1 MVEEFKL
8 KITGDTKDLEK
19 QLKGAAGNVA
29 KMIKQINT
37 ATDQFEVFKEVAG
50 YIRQIDQEM
59 AVFKTKNKDLFEQVF
74 GIGGGSVDKAIHDA
88 LAPLLSLPDTL
99 SKVLGTVSGKA
110 IGIAT
115 GQIKDVDGAI
125 NEIAISMQTIQ
136 KILDPKSGI
145 NLDFLSG
152 TDDAATKAKKL
163 LPILQNLN
171 VNWKELIATANSGF
185 GNAGAA
191 EMEKV
196 AGAATD
202 AVASI
207 DSVKQK
213 LKELKAVAKSKGGEL
228 FTLDDVLGEM
238 SDPKNSK
245 EVSSYLQNL
254 ITQINTNKK
263 AIKGIGNKDVIT
275 ADDYQNLLKYIEA
288 TSKLY
293 ALKSAGK
300 KITLSNKNREAIFGG
315 ADSFVAKNMLTS
327 GALSQLTGLKITGAM
342 DEDILGSIE
351 KIINKRSGGGKT
363 KKSADS
369 SGGMEATASYA
380 KKAKKQIDELSDVY
394 KMLYTQVDKYLEA
407 QKQLA
412 ALPEDSP
419 DTPKYEEA
427 MDNASAKIVEQFKL
441 TGAQEDQLED
451 ILVDGVDAKKV
462 IAKLVKKLG
471 LSLPMTTVPS
481 GDLQAISDKDNNAT
495 TNQPEQ
501 QAIKDVTNTTAAAA
515 EKKADEEERARLAA
529 EAAAEATRLKAEA
542 EERARDAAEAAAAED
557 KKAYEEKAIIDL
569 NQVEE
574 TISKV
579 DVLKNSI
586 NEIISNA
593 NKHKLEFSVVLNGE
607 DVSVRKGRNA
617 SSTNVVESVGNMMS
631 SLGKYFIDGHS
642 HTTTSKTTNDADLR
656 SFARLKKYGVTNHNA
671 IMGPDGATVYDFSQV
686 SNSDMEKAIEMV
698 ETLRKSGVA
707 TRDEIENIFKSLN
720 SEYDVVRRFDASQMG
735 DFAQYISEVTK
746 NAQNSIDPLK
756 QFKGIV
762 DYLSDG
768 KIDWSKYTDL
778 LSGFK
783 PENAKNIFDQIVRT
797 ETDGKADVYNFDK
810 KGMSDILSEL
820 SGVDSAGKQL
830 TNTLNETG
838 QAAER
843 ARTAVEGFGNAG
855 TSIDEL
861 KAKAAENAGTAIKD
875 ANNKANDTSGL
886 ESQIQSYQQLI
897 DLLTEYQNL
906 EKQKRKIDTSPYE
919 FYHSTQFTAD
929 KYFEGG
935 KDAAMKDFQDIWSK
949 KNKLNQERIKSPEY
963 LDPVMNECA
972 KQEIAAYEEEL
983 KKLAAAYV
991 DLGGS
996 VDDFKSKEKR
1006 AFAQENVDLFN
1017 SQKEQFKAVEAETDK
1032 YNEQFEKRQAQIAR
1046 MLKADGTDIGN
1057 TSELIKNVETFGDV
1071 EESAKKMAQT
1081 LGVEVPQATGTA
1093 GAAVEDLKA
1102 KAEAAKT
1109 KFFELTKSLD
1119 SDLFAGR
1126 YDEFSLGKSQA
1137 ELDKAQ
1143 QELKELADAGHIA
1156 ADVMEE
1162 VDAAYKKTSSAISAS
1177 YEGIRNENMYKEESG
1192 SYDQGYLDAEKRFEN
1207 DRNDYI
1213 KEANELRHQVETLEQ
1228 QLAQVQ
1234 VQSTSKTSVDDSAAI
1249 KMYEALKQKLIEV
1262 TAEINA
1268 KTEAFINEKQAVD
1281 ANVGVEIEKLE
1292 ELRKKLA
1299 DISALVTTIGQIN
1312 VVADTSSPIGN
1323 NGQQKQAKAP
1333 SDSDLQ
1339 LQKYKD
1345 KALLNVTK
1353 KSADEIYNALKV
1365 DPNNIAPELDAIRE
1379 QYLKIIEVI
1388 ETYKKKRK
1396 VLTSEELEGLK
1407 KLESQL
1413 KENAVQYA
1421 KNNVTQTKPKK
1432 NTYGTTQLLNT
1443 TAKYNT
1449 LSGIANSDEF
1459 SGSSIV
1465 QGVLQNYT
1473 EAFEKLIAKQKE
1485 FKIGEDLTTEEA
1497 KEKIVA
1503 FKQLQMECN
1512 GYASEL
1518 NKIITSSQK
1527 LTNGVSEENLY
1538 RIAPDLDL
1546 SASESRAEALTD
1558 AVNELSNGQAKVV
1571 GFNKDF
1577 TALRYTVKNTD
1588 GTFTEMTATLNAART
1603 AIVNTTGETKKSTT
1617 AFGRFFNE
1625 LKGKA
1630 KGIATYL
1637 ISMTGFQEIWQQIRQ
1652 GITYVREIDS
1662 ALTELKK
1669 VTDETEASYQRFLQ
1683 TAAKTAGV
1691 LGTTVADFTNATA
1704 DFARL
1709 GYSINEA
1716 SKLAEA
1722 ASVYKNV
1729 GDGITDISQASESII
1744 STMKAFGI
1752 EAESSMEIVDKF
1764 NEIGNNFAISSVGIG
1779 DALQLSASALFEAGN
1794 DINQS
1799 IGLIT
1804 AANSVVQDPDK
1815 VGTALKTLSL
1825 RLRGAKADLEDAGLE
1840 TDNMCDSVSTL
1851 REKLI
1856 ALTGGKVDIMLDD
1869 TTFKSTADIIGEMS
1883 RAWDSMTDINRS
1895 AALELMGGKRQAN
1908 ILASMIKNYDIA
1920 EDVIEQAAD
1929 ASGSA
1934 LAENE
1939 KYLDSIQGKINQFT
1953 NSLQTM
1959 WMNFIDADAV
1969 KFIVT
1974 LGTELIQLI
1983 DKLGVLKTVLLGFV
1997 AGKLIKGIFSGV
2009 KFASVAKEISTLT
2022 MGLKMFK
2029 KGTISATMA
2038 SAEQVAT
2045 NGLLTTSFKVLAL
2058 DIWGAVK
2065 AIAAFLFTNPVGWA
2079 ILATTAIVGVISHI
2093 NKLKQETKEA
2103 AEEAINAYKEAQNTI
2118 KNNARTIKSIS
2129 DDYQRLAKGVNSFGQ
2144 NISLTS
2150 DEYARYNEI
2159 TNQIADMFPQMV
2171 SGYTAE
2177 GNAIIKMK
2185 GNVEELTK
2193 AYKEQ
2198 AQAARD
2204 KVILSGDDV
2213 FSAAE
2218 DEVEGLKEKAKAYEV
2233 AMEMAKGMTTE
2244 AALDKYGTTLRDQ
2257 ASEILNDLGFESYI
2271 GQYASGK
2278 TYKSY
2283 GLRREFN
2290 NGTQE
2295 YEDAYTNDEYL
2306 VWAEKRNQLEIAYND
2321 VLAQQE
2327 AALSKVNTVL
2337 QAHLDSDITY
2347 AGLTTEAQSA
2357 ISSIVSELDPA
2368 DFDYDDDAMVAF
2380 IKNNILIPISE
2391 NKNGVQDALSNLLTI
2406 DESSTSYE
2414 AYQALE
2420 QALLDA
2426 IKDLPEEVQAA
2437 IKVAF
2442 KINDTT
2448 DYDTYAN
2455 HTKEI
2460 LEDEYDDKVSE
2471 LSIEDLKIAG
2481 ELEVEDGTLLSWEE
2495 LIAKIAEAKQI
2506 AETAS
2511 TGFEEISKSID
2522 SISGA
2527 YSTLSDAINEYNT
2540 NGFLTLDTL
2549 QAILSLEPEYLAL
2562 LQFEN
2567 GQMTLNK
2574 ELMMQM
2580 VQAKL
2585 NEAEATAV
2593 SSAIS
2598 QIDAL
2603 VKNEQAEATTNSGN
2617 AANNAVSGINAYGA
2631 ACSNM
2636 AIDAINGANAVTQLN
2651 NALNG
2656 AISRGV
2662 SQEQINGVLNNLNT
2676 SIAAIRSTRESLSSN
2691 FSTVMGSSPSGG
2703 GGSRSSSDSEFDWID
2718 VYFENLSTRIKKAK
2732 AKLENVIDDTSKI
2745 NLKDDFYDQIQKV
2758 YAQKQAGLVETID
2771 YLSNQ
2776 AAKALAKVP
2785 AKYRKAA
2792 KNGSIA
2798 ISTLNSDTADAV
2810 KDYRNYVDKLS
2821 DYQVQLAQN
2830 AQEIAELAK
2839 EQFEDNASDYDNKI
2853 SVKYDVR
2860 IEGIEDAIN
2869 IAEERGETVSSA
2881 YYKSLIANEEKNR
2894 KELVEKRNQMQAD
2907 LDEAVRTGKVKK
2919 YSDVWYDMV
2928 QNIFDAD
2935 SAIRESTKSIVQ
2947 WKNELNEVNFAVF
2960 DGLIEKVKDLNDE
2973 IDNVYDLLSDED
2985 KVVDDMGNWTKEGVA
3000 ALGLMVQK
3008 YENAR
3013 YASEQLADEIKN
3025 LDPKDFQ
3032 STEAYEEKLK
3042 DLTECQWEEIDAMES
3057 AKDEIVSLNET
3068 RIDAVKDG
3076 IQKEIDAYE
3085 ELIEKKKE
3093 NLSAEKEAYEFQKDV
3108 KEKEKDITKLEKQ
3121 IAALS
3126 GSTAASDIAK
3136 RKQLQSELL
3145 TAKSELEDTYYS
3157 HSIDA
3162 QQEALDKDLENYK
3175 SEQDKK
3181 IEELEAFLKDVEG
3194 LVEDSIVQ
3202 VLTNADIVLNQ
3213 LNATAVEYK
3222 LTLSDELT
3230 TPWVKAAEQA
3240 KEFKQMAGSSLN
3252 ALMSED
3258 GVLQTFSAKAKDLL
3272 KSPWNSAKDAANSFK
3287 KIVVQNLNNVKSELQ
3302 KLALDAKQAAKDAI
3316 KELDSVVDKTKSAK
3330 KEVKASTNTS
3340 SGAAN
3345 NPGSNGKGNSGGSSG
3360 GYSGGS
3366 QSNANVKALQQY
3378 LNSYFK
3384 GNLSIDGKYGPATT
3398 SAVKAMQKTVGTNAD
3413 GKYGSGTAKA
3423 VKKYWLNLA
3432 ETTRKNN
3439 NGSSMIGQ
3447 AVREY
3452 KRRAQTVPVAVYAK
3466 GTTGVKKD
3474 QIANIDE
3481 LGEELILNVKN
3492 GRLQYLTKGTGVVP
3506 ADLTETLMEWGK
3518 LDPRSVL
3525 ERSRPAIGA
3534 PHIINNNFEVNLSFG
3549 ELVHVDAATK
3559 DSIPELQ
3566 KMVRNEF
3573 DTMMKQVNSSLRRY
3587 TR

>member
-8 KITGDTKDLEK
+8 KITGDIKDLEK

-59 AVFKTKNKDLFEQVF
+59 AVFKAKNKDMFAQIF
-74 GIGGGSVDKAIHDA
+74 GTGGETIDKAIHDA
-88 LAPLLSLPDTL
+88 LAPLLSLPDTM
-99 SKVLGTVSGKA
+99 SKVMGDVSGKA

-125 NEIAISMQTIQ
+125 NEIASSMQIIQ
-136 KILDPKSGI
+136 RMLGPKSGI

-254 ITQINTNKK
+254 IAQINTSKK

-363 KKSADS
+363 KKSAVS

-380 KKAKKQIDELSDVY
+380 KKAKKQIDELSDAY

-419 DTPKYEEA
+419 DAPKYEEA

-451 ILVDGVDAKKV
+451 ILVDGVNTKKV

-481 GDLQAISDKDNNAT
+481 GNLQATPDKDNNAA

-501 QAIKDVTNTTAAAA
+501 QAIEDVTNTTAAAAAAA
-515 EKKADEEERARLAA
+515 EKKADEEERAYQAITKSVEAQRVMYHLGTGSAINGKGTRSDTFADMLDNLTTNANGTRYEKYGYGVLGSGLFGAQNPSTIPKEQAA
-529 EAAAEATRLKAEA
+529 SAGKFIYSLDLSKYNMYLLDT
-542 EERARDAAEAAAAED
+542 EERAANLMDFMS
-557 KKAYEEKAIIDL
+557 KLQKIAIRGAVPDYTGFNEFLGNTDL
-569 NQVEE
+569 NSLYEQFKTLFDE
-574 TISKV
+574 TKFTKEQLGSFIDEMVSQLTQAGLFFDSEKGQLDFRNISDELANSDNISTRFFKKLGYHGV
-579 DVLKNSI
+579 NVGSTSLDGFGQGSVLFDFNQSDIVGYFNTIEQAAQDFQNNLKSGWVGSNEQLQQYLANI
-586 NEIISNA
+586 EEIIAKISTA
-593 NKHKLEFSVVLNGE
+593 KQNKLQIL
-607 DVSVRKGRNA
+607 
-617 SSTNVVESVGNMMS
+617 
-631 SLGKYFIDGHS
+631 
-642 HTTTSKTTNDADLR
+642 
-656 SFARLKKYGVTNHNA
+656 
-671 IMGPDGATVYDFSQV
+671 PDYD
-686 SNSDMEKAIEMV
+686 
-698 ETLRKSGVA
+698 T
-707 TRDEIENIFKSLN
+707 
-720 SEYDVVRRFDASQMG
+720 SEYDNTLALLNNVKAN
-735 DFAQYISEVTK
+735 IS
-746 NAQNSIDPLK
+746 NI
-756 QFKGIV
+756 
-762 DYLSDG
+762 
-768 KIDWSKYTDL
+768 
-778 LSGFK
+778 LSGTTSSESSNF
-783 PENAKNIFDQIVRT
+783 AIVT
-797 ETDGKADVYNFDK
+797 E
-810 KGMSDILSEL
+810 
-820 SGVDSAGKQL
+820 
-830 TNTLNETG
+830 G
-838 QAAER
+838 Q
-843 ARTAVEGFGNAG
+843 TA
-855 TSIDEL
+855 
-861 KAKAAENAGTAIKD
+861 
-875 ANNKANDTSGL
+875 
-886 ESQIQSYQQLI
+886 Q
-897 DLLTEYQNL
+897 L
-906 EKQKRKIDTSPYE
+906 EKEKE
-919 FYHSTQFTAD
+919 
-929 KYFEGG
+929 
-935 KDAAMKDFQDIWSK
+935 
-949 KNKLNQERIKSPEY
+949 L
-963 LDPVMNECA
+963 V
-972 KQEIAAYEEEL
+972 QEIAALKEKLSNIPTNSVDASELEAAQKQVQELEEEIL
-983 KKLAAAYV
+983 RMEGALDSWKSSYYDIQQTLDYSVPTSEVEQYMTSNDIV
-991 DLGGS
+991 D
-996 VDDFKSKEKR
+996 EYR
-1006 AFAQENVDLFN
+1006 
-1017 SQKEQFKAVEAETDK
+1017 
-1032 YNEQFEKRQAQIAR
+1032 AQIET
-1046 MLKADGTDIGN
+1046 LKSTINQLNEKPATTKTRLTDIQ
-1057 TSELIKNVETFGDV
+1057 TVDSSSE
-1071 EESAKKMAQT
+1071 A
-1081 LGVEVPQATGTA
+1081 
-1093 GAAVEDLKA
+1093 
-1102 KAEAAKT
+1102 
-1109 KFFELTKSLD
+1109 
-1119 SDLFAGR
+1119 
-1126 YDEFSLGKSQA
+1126 
-1137 ELDKAQ
+1137 
-1143 QELKELADAGHIA
+1143 H
-1156 ADVMEE
+1156 
-1162 VDAAYKKTSSAISAS
+1162 
-1177 YEGIRNENMYKEESG
+1177 G
-1192 SYDQGYLDAEKRFEN
+1192 SYDQGYTDALRQFDN

-1213 KEANELRHQVETLEQ
+1213 KEANELRRQVESLEQ
-1228 QLAQVQ
+1228 QLSQAQA
-1234 VQSTSKTSVDDSAAI
+1234 QSTSKTTADNSTEI
-1249 KMYEALKQKLIEV
+1249 EMYEALKQKLIEV

-1281 ANVGVEIEKLE
+1281 TNVGVEIEKLE

-1312 VVADTSSPIGN
+1312 VVANTSSPIGN

-1388 ETYKKKRK
+1388 ETYKKKRE

-1413 KENAVQYA
+1413 KENAAQYA

-1459 SGSSIV
+1459 SESSIV

-1603 AIVNTTGETKKSTT
+1603 AIVNTTGATKKSTT

-1752 EAESSMEIVDKF
+1752 EAENSMEIVDKF

-1959 WMNFIDADAV
+1959 WMNFVDADAV
-1969 KFIVT
+1969 KSIVT

-2038 SAEQVAT
+2038 SAKQVVA

-2058 DIWGAVK
+2058 DIWGAAK
-2065 AIAAFLFTNPVGWA
+2065 AIAAFLFTNPAGWA

-2118 KNNARTIKSIS
+2118 KNNARTIESIS

-2213 FSAAE
+2213 FSTAE

-2257 ASEILNDLGFESYI
+2257 AAEILNDLGFESYI

-2327 AALSKVNTVL
+2327 AALSKINTVL

-2426 IKDLPEEVQAA
+2426 IKDLPEEAQAA

-2442 KINDTT
+2442 KIDDTT

-2455 HTKEI
+2455 HTKKI

-2511 TGFEEISKSID
+2511 TSFEEISKSID
-2522 SISGA
+2522 SIQGA

-2598 QIDAL
+2598 QIDVL

-2691 FSTVMGSSPSGG
+2691 FSTVMGSSSSGG

-2860 IEGIEDAIN
+2860 TEGIEDAIS

-2973 IDNVYDLLSDED
+2973 IDNVYGLLSDED
-2985 KVVDDMGNWTKEGVA
+2985 KVVDDMGNWTKEGVT

-3013 YASEQLADEIKN
+3013 YASEQLTDEIKN

-3042 DLTECQWEEIDAMES
+3042 DLTERQWEEIDAMES

-3194 LVEDSIVQ
+3194 LVENSIVQ

-3330 KEVKASTNTS
+3330 KKVKASTNTS

-3366 QSNANVKALQQY
+3366 LSNANVKALQQY

-3423 VKKYWLNLA
+3423 VEKYWLNLA
-3432 ETTRKNN
+3432 EKTRKNN

-3452 KRRAQTVPVAVYAK
+3452 QRRAQTVPVAVYAK

>member
-59 AVFKTKNKDLFEQVF
+59 ATFKAKNKDMFAQIF
-74 GIGGGSVDKAIHDA
+74 GTGGETIDKAIHDA
-88 LAPLLSLPDTL
+88 LAPLLSLPDTM
-99 SKVLGTVSGKA
+99 SKVMGDVSGKA

-125 NEIAISMQTIQ
+125 NEIASSMQIIQ
-136 KILDPKSGI
+136 RMLGPKSGI

-152 TDDAATKAKKL
+152 TDDATTKAKKL

-202 AVASI
+202 AAASV

-213 LKELKAVAKSKGGEL
+213 IKELKAVAKSKGGEL

-245 EVSSYLQNL
+245 EVHSYLQNL
-254 ITQINTNKK
+254 IVQINTSKK
-263 AIKGIGNKDVIT
+263 AIKGIGNKDEIT

-288 TSKLY
+288 VSKLY
-293 ALKSAGK
+293 ALRSAGK
-300 KITLSNKNREAIFGG
+300 KMALGDKNREAIFGG

-327 GALSQLTGLKITGAM
+327 DALSQLTGLKITGAM

-380 KKAKKQIDELSDVY
+380 KKAKKQIDELSDAY

-419 DTPKYEEA
+419 DAPKYEEA

-451 ILVDGVDAKKV
+451 ILVDGVNTKKV

-481 GDLQAISDKDNNAT
+481 GNLQATPDKDNNAA

-501 QAIKDVTNTTAAAA
+501 QAIAKKIASYEELCQVIQRYNELILKSKTN
-515 EKKADEEERARLAA
+515 ADSK
-529 EAAAEATRLKAEA
+529 EAAALMDRIAATKGALDDPDKYVDFSISMSRAQGLLGEYQVDKLAKYLGIEIPQAAQQSQQAVDALRDSLIATFQSADKLQRNGGNDKETMNLVGKNGVVDSMQGQDLAVDAEVMVTQLLANLKENIAMSLHDHPNA
-542 EERARDAAEAAAAED
+542 VDAFTPSDVESFV
-557 KKAYEEKAIIDL
+557 KLYYGQGIKLNGIIA
-569 NQVEE
+569 NGVIK
-574 TISKV
+574 TIDFNGISQELALKISESYSKNIQ
-579 DVLKNSI
+579 DVLSNSKLFDFKDGNVLPTKLFKGLDILDQNDATSALIDELNLALDKAFTENGLKTTVRDYTEQEIPQLTEYIKTLQFSSESALAPTEKLVNLFNSI
-586 NEIISNA
+586 TFGSNNNIESFSEI
-593 NKHKLEFSVVLNGE
+593 
-607 DVSVRKGRNA
+607 
-617 SSTNVVESVGNMMS
+617 
-631 SLGKYFIDGHS
+631 
-642 HTTTSKTTNDADLR
+642 
-656 SFARLKKYGVTNHNA
+656 
-671 IMGPDGATVYDFSQV
+671 
-686 SNSDMEKAIEMV
+686 
-698 ETLRKSGVA
+698 
-707 TRDEIENIFKSLN
+707 
-720 SEYDVVRRFDASQMG
+720 
-735 DFAQYISEVTK
+735 
-746 NAQNSIDPLK
+746 LK
-756 QFKGIV
+756 QFESGAIDASKALDMMLEKQKG
-762 DYLSDG
+762 LARGES
-768 KIDWSKYTDL
+768 
-778 LSGFK
+778 
-783 PENAKNIFDQIVRT
+783 E
-797 ETDGKADVYNFDK
+797 ETV
-810 KGMSDILSEL
+810 IE
-820 SGVDSAGKQL
+820 
-830 TNTLNETG
+830 
-838 QAAER
+838 
-843 ARTAVEGFGNAG
+843 NAG
-855 TSIDEL
+855 TS
-861 KAKAAENAGTAIKD
+861 
-875 ANNKANDTSGL
+875 
-886 ESQIQSYQQLI
+886 
-897 DLLTEYQNL
+897 
-906 EKQKRKIDTSPYE
+906 
-919 FYHSTQFTAD
+919 
-929 KYFEGG
+929 
-935 KDAAMKDFQDIWSK
+935 
-949 KNKLNQERIKSPEY
+949 
-963 LDPVMNECA
+963 
-972 KQEIAAYEEEL
+972 
-983 KKLAAAYV
+983 
-991 DLGGS
+991 
-996 VDDFKSKEKR
+996 
-1006 AFAQENVDLFN
+1006 
-1017 SQKEQFKAVEAETDK
+1017 
-1032 YNEQFEKRQAQIAR
+1032 
-1046 MLKADGTDIGN
+1046 
-1057 TSELIKNVETFGDV
+1057 
-1071 EESAKKMAQT
+1071 
-1081 LGVEVPQATGTA
+1081 
-1093 GAAVEDLKA
+1093 GAAVKDLTA
-1102 KAEAAKT
+1102 KVEAAKT
-1109 KFFELTKSLD
+1109 KFFEITKSLD

-1143 QELKELADAGHIA
+1143 QELKELADAGHVA
-1156 ADVMEE
+1156 ADAMEE
-1162 VDAAYKKTSSAISAS
+1162 VNTAYKKTSSAISAS
-1177 YEGIRNENMYKEESG
+1177 YEGIRNENMYKEAPG
-1192 SYDQGYLDAEKRFEN
+1192 SYDQGYADAVKQFDN

-1213 KEANELRHQVETLEQ
+1213 KEANELRRQIESLEQ
-1228 QLAQVQ
+1228 QLSQAQA
-1234 VQSTSKTSVDDSAAI
+1234 QSTSKTTADNSTEI
-1249 KMYEALKQKLIEV
+1249 EMYEALKQKLIEV

-1312 VVADTSSPIGN
+1312 VVTDASTPIDN

-1365 DPNNIAPELDAIRE
+1365 DPNNITPELDAIRE

-1388 ETYKKKRK
+1388 EIYKKKRE

-1459 SGSSIV
+1459 SESSIV

-1603 AIVNTTGETKKSTT
+1603 AIVNTTGATKKSTT

-1625 LKGKA
+1625 LKEKA

-1969 KFIVT
+1969 KSIVT

-2038 SAEQVAT
+2038 SAKQVVA

-2065 AIAAFLFTNPVGWA
+2065 AIAAFLFTNPAGWA

-2118 KNNARTIKSIS
+2118 KNNARTIESIS

-2426 IKDLPEEVQAA
+2426 IKDLPEEAQAA

-2442 KINDTT
+2442 KIDDTT

-2455 HTKEI
+2455 HTKKI

-2495 LIAKIAEAKQI
+2495 LTAKIAEAKQI

-2511 TGFEEISKSID
+2511 TSFEEISKSID
-2522 SISGA
+2522 SIQGA

-2691 FSTVMGSSPSGG
+2691 FSTVMGSSSSGG

-2860 IEGIEDAIN
+2860 TEGIEDAIS

-2973 IDNVYDLLSDED
+2973 IDNVYGLLSDED
-2985 KVVDDMGNWTKEGVA
+2985 KVVDDMGNWTKEGVT

-3013 YASEQLADEIKN
+3013 YASEQLTDEIKN

-3042 DLTECQWEEIDAMES
+3042 DLTERQWEEIDAMES

-3194 LVEDSIVQ
+3194 LVENSIVQ

-3345 NPGSNGKGNSGGSSG
+3345 NPGSNGRGNSGGSSG

-3366 QSNANVKALQQY
+3366 RSNANVKALQQY

-3423 VKKYWLNLA
+3423 VEKYWLNLA
-3432 ETTRKNN
+3432 EKTRKNN

-3452 KRRAQTVPVAVYAK
+3452 QRRAQTVPVAVYAK